1 MARQKKQG
9 IDYFSL
15 DCDFFS
21 DKKIKILK
29 ARYGADGITIYLYLL
44 CEIYRNGYYIIVDDD
59 FYYIMSDDLNM
70 NCDKVKQVLTFLLER
85 SMFDKQL
92 FQSDAVLTSAGIQR
106 RFQLA
111 VKTRAK
117 KNPIEVERFWLLK
130 KEETEPFIKVTLFN
144 DNSEKKENNSKK
156 NNDNSQEKSLKES
169 KVNNKYIYYSNPEL
183 NDAFEKYILMRNQ
196 QQRTPLMKEQI
207 EALRQELSSLGKD
220 EQERIL
226 ICKTAF
232 IRGWKGFYP
241 LTKKKSSSSGRSSG
255 KANKPGNNNFHNF
268 EGRDYDYA
276 AIEKKLTG
284 GN

>member
-169 KVNNKYIYYSNPEL
+169 KVNNKYIYYNNPEL

>member
-156 NNDNSQEKSLKES
+156 NNDNSQEESLKES

-196 QQRTPLMKEQI
+196 QQNTPLMKEQI

-220 EQERIL
+220 AQERIL

-241 LTKKKSSSSGRSSG
+241 LTKKKSNSSGRNPG

-268 EGRDYDYA
+268 EGRYYDYA
-276 AIEKKLTG
+276 AIEEKLTG
-284 GN
+284 GR

>member
-156 NNDNSQEKSLKES
+156 NNDNSQEESLKES

-196 QQRTPLMKEQI
+196 QQNTPLMKEQI

-220 EQERIL
+220 EQERVL

-241 LTKKKSSSSGRSSG
+241 LTKKKSNSSGRNPG
-255 KANKPGNNNFHNF
+255 KATKQNNNFHNF

-276 AIEKKLTG
+276 AIEEKLTG
-284 GN
+284 R